1 MTGETS
7 GTNEPERRENA
18 QETPDAVRFSIPVR
32 SWNRRVAA
40 PKTLSVLC
48 PRRLLD
54 ENGRR
59 LEIETKSLRLG
70 ARPGDVRVF
79 AIPVDSR
86 KKAANVER
94 NVESFY
100 FFPQDEPDADALEKE
115 LSGAKKANGE
125 RGAKEGK
132 DGDSDGRGKF
142 DGDGAEKASVPEFF
156 ESPENPTRI
165 RVPNDVVKMED
176 RLGYILQPPL
186 ETWLG
191 RRLLEMPF
199 EPFGYQKQG
208 VAFLY
213 GSQFAVLADE
223 MGLGKTMQAI
233 TTIRLLFRSGECR
246 RVLLVCPKPL
256 VTNWKREFEFWAPE
270 IPVQIIEGKS
280 DRRKWL
286 WRLPNAPLR
295 IANYELLNRDREF
308 YAPEGEDPRVVF
320 DLVVLD
326 ESQRIKNK
334 ANVTSEAARAI
345 PRRRNWALTG
355 TPVENSAEDLVGIFE
370 FLSPG
375 YLKSGLKPSEIS
387 KTVGEY
393 ILRRTKDKVLT
404 DLPPKL
410 IRDAHVDL
418 MPEQYESYR
427 MAQEEGEIRLNE
439 MGDSVTLSHAFELI
453 IRLKQICNFDPATGE
468 SAKLD
473 RLVADLE
480 EVASSGRKA
489 IVFSQWVAT
498 LERLRPKLARFGPVE
513 YSGRTPTK
521 ERDAV
526 IDKFRNDPNCHV
538 ILMSYGAGSV
548 GLNLQFAEYVFLFDR
563 WWNPAVEDQAINR
576 AHRIGAAG
584 PVTVTRFVSVA
595 TIEEKIDRIL
605 QEKRLLSEAILS
617 DAKGLNYSM
626 GLSQDDIFGLFNLKA
641 PRSLKK

>member
-1 MTGETS
+1 LTSETN
-7 GTNEPERRENA
+7 GANDREGRENA
-18 QETPDAVRFSIPVR
+18 QGAANAPPDDVRFSIPVR

-79 AIPVDSR
+79 AIPVDAR
-86 KKAANVER
+86 KKAASVER

-115 LSGAKKANGE
+115 LNGAKKE
-125 RGAKEGK
+125 KEL
-132 DGDSDGRGKF
+132 
-142 DGDGAEKASVPEFF
+142 DGANDGAAEKSTRPEKPGVPEFF

-418 MPEQYESYR
+418 TPEQYESYR

-473 RLVADLE
+473 RLIADLE

>member
-1 MTGETS
+1 MTDEKNGEKTEKS
-7 GTNEPERRENA
+7 TK
-18 QETPDAVRFSIPVR
+18 TPSEDVRFAIPVR
-32 SWNRRVAA
+32 SWNGRVAT

-48 PRRLLD
+48 PSRLLD

-70 ARPGDVRVF
+70 ARSGDVRVF
-79 AIPVDSR
+79 SIPVDRR
-86 KKAANVER
+86 KNAAER
-94 NVESFY
+94 NLESFY
-100 FFPQDEPDADALEKE
+100 FFPQDEPDPDALEKE
-115 LSGAKKANGE
+115 FAAAKKKNGANGGE
-125 RGAKEGK
+125 
-132 DGDSDGRGKF
+132 F
-142 DGDGAEKASVPEFF
+142 DGDESTEKSPRPEKSGVPEFF
-156 ESPENPTRI
+156 ESPANPTRI

-176 RLGYILQPPL
+176 RLGYLLQPPL

-308 YAPEGEDPRVVF
+308 YAPQGENPRVVF

-418 MPEQYESYR
+418 TPEQYESYR
-427 MAQEEGEIRLNE
+427 MAQEEGEIRLNA

-473 RLVADLE
+473 RLAADLE

-513 YSGRTPTK
+513 YSGRTPSG

>member
-1 MTGETS
+1 MTSETN
-7 GTNEPERRENA
+7 GANDREGRENA
-18 QETPDAVRFSIPVR
+18 QGAANAPPDDVRFSIPVR

-79 AIPVDSR
+79 AIPVDAR
-86 KKAANVER
+86 KKAASVER

-115 LSGAKKANGE
+115 LNGAKKE
-125 RGAKEGK
+125 KEL
-132 DGDSDGRGKF
+132 
-142 DGDGAEKASVPEFF
+142 DGANDGAAEKSTRPEKPGVPEFF

-213 GSQFAVLADE
+213 GSQFATLADE

-308 YAPEGEDPRVVF
+308 YAPEGEEPRVVF

-326 ESQRIKNK
+326 EAQRIKNK

-418 MPEQYESYR
+418 TPEQYESYR

-473 RLVADLE
+473 RLIADLE